1 MSKIL
6 ENLHL
11 ALATGVILTVVV
23 ALVGPMIAG

>member
-23 ALVGPMIAG
+23 AFVGPMIAG

>member
-11 ALATGVILTVVV
+11 TLVVGLILTLIV
-23 ALVGPMIAG
+23 AFVGPMIAG